1 MNSKCVLCGSNL
13 EEGQI
18 VCVHCDHDN
27 SSPSASGYPN
37 GTISML
43 RHRIR
48 ELFVMK
54 RFAPGD
60 QEQYQ
65 RAFDKKLDLQ
75 MYWVKI
81 WLLFASVM
89 IGLFVIAVLLSAVG

>member
-1 MNSKCVLCGSNL
+1 MTSKCVLCGSTL

-18 VCVHCDHDN
+18 VCVHCDHGSD
-27 SSPSASGYPN
+27 SPPSGYPS
-37 GTISML
+37 GMLSMF

-48 ELFVMK
+48 ELVVMK

-65 RAFDKKLDLQ
+65 RALDKKFELQ
-75 MYWVKI
+75 LYWFKV
-81 WLLFASVM
+81 WLIFAGVI
-89 IGLFVIAVLLSAVG
+89 IGLFAIAVLLTTVG

>member
-1 MNSKCVLCGSNL
+1 MNTKCVLCGSTL

-27 SSPSASGYPN
+27 KSPSASGYPS
-37 GTISML
+37 GTLSML

-65 RAFDKKLDLQ
+65 RALDKKFELQ
-75 MYWVKI
+75 VYWFKV
-81 WLLFASVM
+81 WLLFAGVM
-89 IGLFVIAVLLSAVG
+89 IGLFVIAGLLTTVG

>member
-1 MNSKCVLCGSNL
+1 
-13 EEGQI
+13 
-18 VCVHCDHDN
+18 
-27 SSPSASGYPN
+27 
-37 GTISML
+37 ML